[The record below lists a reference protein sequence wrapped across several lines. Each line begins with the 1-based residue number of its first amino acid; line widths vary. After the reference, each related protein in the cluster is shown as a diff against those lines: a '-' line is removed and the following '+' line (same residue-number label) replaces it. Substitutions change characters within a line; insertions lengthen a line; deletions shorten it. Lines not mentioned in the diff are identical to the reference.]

1 MRYLMIG
8 GSRHLTYLE
17 GSAAPGNWHLPH
29 LQISVAVPLRLA
41 DFMNDDPTSPLPVN
55 ATEIYT
61 MRRLAGRMCYV
72 EKTVTDKQLNE
83 CQGLRQLITN
93 VGW

>member
-8 GSRHLTYLE
+8 GSRHLTHIE
-17 GSAAPGNWHLPH
+17 GSVAAPHM
-29 LQISVAVPLRLA
+29 QMSVAVPLRLA
-41 DFMNDDPTSPLPVN
+41 DFMNGDPLSPLPEN
-55 ATEIYT
+55 ATEIYIL
-61 MRRLAGRMCYV
+61 RRLAGRMCYV
-72 EKTVTDKQLNE
+72 ENTVTDQQLNE